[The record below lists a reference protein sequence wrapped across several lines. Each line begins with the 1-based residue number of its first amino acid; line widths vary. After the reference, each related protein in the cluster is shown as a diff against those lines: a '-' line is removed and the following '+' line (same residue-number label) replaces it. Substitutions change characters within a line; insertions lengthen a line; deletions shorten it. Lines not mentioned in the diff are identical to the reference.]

1 MRAVQPRPLTA
12 AQQNL
17 ARENIG
23 LVYRVA
29 DRVMRAWTLP
39 YGWDREDVV
48 SACWMGYLSAC
59 RKYDPERNV
68 KFSTLAVLC
77 CQRTLSREVK
87 LALDR
92 TAHQIEGE
100 ADLPAKEYAPACDNR
115 EVIGV
120 LMARGR
126 QLLTPH
132 EDRVFLGLTEGL
144 QRRQIAAR
152 LGVSLE
158 SVRQA
163 KCRIARR
170 LRLLLS

>member
-92 TAHQIEGE
+92 T
-100 ADLPAKEYAPACDNR
+100 PPTR
-115 EVIGV
+115 S
-120 LMARGR
+120 RGR
-126 QLLTPH
+126 RTCPPKSTPPPVTTG
-132 EDRVFLGLTEGL
+132 R
-144 QRRQIAAR
+144 
-152 LGVSLE
+152 
-158 SVRQA
+158 
-163 KCRIARR
+163 
-170 LRLLLS
+170 